1 MKDRIWKTVVALTAG
16 AAFTLASLLCV
27 FALNAPAPV
36 FATATGNSIVLDA
49 GHGGVDG
56 GVTGRTTG
64 VKESELNLSITYAL
78 KTALEEAG
86 FAVTLTRKTDE
97 GLYGAATNGFK
108 KRDMQKR
115 KEIIEEARPAAVIS
129 IHQNYYPSRTVRGGQ
144 AFYDS
149 TSETGKR
156 LAESVQE
163 ELNGLY
169 GKRGVKNRLAAKG
182 EYYILSCTSYPSVI
196 VECGF
201 LSNAEDEKLLLS
213 KNFQKE
219 IAEGVCR
226 ALVCVFG
233 V

>member
-1 MKDRIWKTVVALTAG
+1 MKDKTLKLILSLSAG
-16 AAFTLASLLCV
+16 TAFTLASVLCV
-27 FALNAPAPV
+27 SALNAPQPV
-36 FATATGNSIVLDA
+36 FATATGTSIVLDA

-64 VKESELNLSITYAL
+64 VKESEINLSITYAL
-78 KTALEEAG
+78 KTALEDAG
-86 FAVTLTRKTDE
+86 FTVTLTRKTDE
-97 GLYGAATNGFK
+97 GLYGAATSGFK

-115 KEIIEEARPAAVIS
+115 KAIIEEARPAAVVS

-144 AFYDS
+144 AFYDPS
-149 TSETGKR
+149 SETGKR
-156 LAESVQE
+156 LAEGVQD

-169 GKRGVKNRLAAKG
+169 AKEGVKNRVAAKG
-182 EYYILSCTSYPSVI
+182 EYYILSCTAYPSII

-201 LSNAEDEKLLLS
+201 LSNAEDEKLLQS
-213 KNFQKE
+213 STFQEELAK
-219 IAEGVCR
+219 GVCR

>member
-1 MKDRIWKTVVALTAG
+1 MKDKTLKLILSLSAG
-16 AAFTLASLLCV
+16 TAFTLASVLCV
-27 FALNAPAPV
+27 SALNAPQPV
-36 FATATGNSIVLDA
+36 FATATGTSIVLDA

-64 VKESELNLSITYAL
+64 VKESEINLSITYAL
-78 KTALEEAG
+78 KTALEDAG
-86 FAVTLTRKTDE
+86 FTVTLTRKTDE
-97 GLYGAATNGFK
+97 GLYGAATSGFK

-115 KEIIEEARPAAVIS
+115 KAIIEEERPAAVVS

-144 AFYDS
+144 AFYDPS
-149 TSETGKR
+149 SETGKR
-156 LAESVQE
+156 LAEGVQD

-169 GKRGVKNRLAAKG
+169 AKEGVKNRVAAKG
-182 EYYILSCTSYPSVI
+182 EYYILSCTAYPSII

-201 LSNAEDEKLLLS
+201 LSNAEDEKLLQS
-213 KNFQKE
+213 GMFQEELAK
-219 IAEGVCR
+219 GVCR